1 MLREWGTLL
10 AYIHTRLARISILAR
25 LLDGGH
31 VCHRGICGTEEELPA
46 EIAGSHKDQGDAG
59 IDEYLLSGAHTFN
72 DFIGGL
78 FGGIGGGVFSDH
90 GVLQRLNYLYTTSV
104 IYM

>member
-1 MLREWGTLL
+1 MLREWGSLL

-31 VCHRGICGTEEELPA
+31 VCHRGICGTEEELSA
-46 EIAGSHKDQGDAG
+46 EVADGHKDQGNAG
-59 IDEYLLSGAHTFN
+59 IDEYLLGGAHAF
-72 DFIGGL
+72 DD
-78 FGGIGGGVFSDH
+78 IGGGFVNGLGVGIFNGH
-90 GVLQRLNYLYTTSV
+90 GVLQRLNCLYTTSV